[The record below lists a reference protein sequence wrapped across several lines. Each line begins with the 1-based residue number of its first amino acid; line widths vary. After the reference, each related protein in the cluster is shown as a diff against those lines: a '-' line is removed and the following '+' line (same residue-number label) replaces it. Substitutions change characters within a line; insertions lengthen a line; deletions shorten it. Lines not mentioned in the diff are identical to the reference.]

1 MKGRSELRF
10 LAIEGNRQRLDGGAM
25 YGNAP
30 RPLWEGWSPP
40 DARNRIDLACRALY
54 IELEDGRRVLF
65 EAGIG
70 VFFEPKLRDR
80 FGIPESDHRLLA
92 NLAAAGV
99 APEAIDAVVLSH
111 LHFDHAGGLLS
122 AFEEGPARLVFPNA
136 EVYVGRRH
144 WERAKQ
150 PHPRDRASFI
160 PVLHDLL
167 EASGRLRLVDD
178 DPSTLPPGVA
188 RVHWS
193 DGHTPGL
200 MLAELATRGGP
211 IVFGADLVPGL
222 PWVHVPITMGYDRFP
237 EGLVDEKARLFAD
250 LAARRGALFFTHDPR
265 EALARV
271 VRGEGGRF
279 QGIPVPLDESSG
291 LVDN

>member
-1 MKGRSELRF
+1 MRF

-30 RPLWEGWSPP
+30 RPLWETWSPP
-40 DARNRIDLACRALY
+40 DARNRIDLACRALFV
-54 IELEDGRRVLF
+54 ELEDGRRVLF

-80 FGIPESDHRLLA
+80 FGIPEADHRLLA

-99 APEAIDAVVLSH
+99 APESIDAVVLSH

-122 AFEEGPARLVFPNA
+122 AFEDGPPRLVFPRA

-144 WERAKQ
+144 WERAKH

-160 PVLHDLL
+160 PTLHDLL
-167 EASGRLRLVDD
+167 EASGRLRLVGD
-178 DPSTLPPGVA
+178 DPATLPPGVT

-200 MLAELATRGGP
+200 MLAEIEAASGP

-237 EGLVDEKARLFAD
+237 EGLVDEKARLFEG
-250 LAARRGALFFTHDPR
+250 LAERRGALFFTHDP
-265 EALARV
+265 AVPLARV
-271 VRGEGGRF
+271 VRVEGGRF
-279 QGIPVPLDESSG
+279 QGRPVPLDESSG

>member
-1 MKGRSELRF
+1 M
-10 LAIEGNRQRLDGGAM
+10 
-25 YGNAP
+25 
-30 RPLWEGWSPP
+30 
-40 DARNRIDLACRALY
+40 
-54 IELEDGRRVLF
+54 LF

-99 APEAIDAVVLSH
+99 APDAIDAVVLSH

-144 WERAKQ
+144 WERAKA

-160 PVLHDLL
+160 PALNELL

-178 DPSTLPPGVA
+178 ADSSTNPPGVA

-200 MLAELATRGGP
+200 MLAEIATPGGP
-211 IVFGADLVPGL
+211 VVFGADLVPGL

-237 EGLVDEKARLFAD
+237 EGLVDEKAKLFAD
-250 LAARRGALFFTHDPR
+250 LAARAGAIFFTHDPMDP
-265 EALARV
+265 LARV
-271 VRGEGGRF
+271 VCGEDGRF
-279 QGIPVPLDESSG
+279 QGVPVMLDESAG
-291 LVDN
+291 LGDN